1 VCISR
6 GESGPVAAVRLYEFK
21 TGKAPHGAGLQNV
34 PPGHA
39 LQLEANRRVI
49 AAATGIP
56 VEQVRAALVYVSR
69 SLLVVGGDTA
79 LPE

>member
-1 VCISR
+1 V
-6 GESGPVAAVRLYEFK
+6 GAVRLYEFK
-21 TGKAPHGAGLQNV
+21 TGKAPDGPGLENV
-34 PPGHA
+34 SPGHA
-39 LQLEANRRVI
+39 LQLEANLRVI

-69 SLLVVGGDTA
+69 GLLVVQGDTA